1 MEMLLTDQIEGF
13 FHAEG
18 IRDQETTFFFYKTG
32 KLGEKKIGVSHF
44 IEQESYKAL
53 ILCLLQNR
61 YCQSRLY
68 LRKMKMSKDNTT
80 ANHIHGDTRTFK
92 HHSTIS
98 IHLRVLKVTKPSE
111 VI

>member
-18 IRDQETTFFFYKTG
+18 IRDQETTFYKTG